1 MEKRRLSI
9 EISLEDQVR
18 MKNLVPW
25 GVMGRVMRLLLGQV
39 LDMVEVHG
47 DVVLGAF
54 LTGNLNVFD
63 ALRKGGP
70 NGSIG
75 SETKHIDTN

>member
-18 MKNLVPW
+18 MQNLVPW
-25 GVMGRVMRLLLGQV
+25 GVMGRIMRLLLRQV

-54 LTGNLNVFD
+54 LTGHLNVFD
-63 ALRKGGP
+63 VLKKGGP

-75 SETKHIDTN
+75 SETERLEP